1 MFLRL
6 FSVFEKRNVFKGLV
20 CLFYGMNQFFFDIET
35 SGLDSSV
42 DVVSCIGFFSPKV
55 GLHVFVG
62 ALAVKDADEF
72 LKKFARD
79 AWELVG
85 FNSEFFD
92 LPFLRVHGAREFD
105 RFKHVDLMPPASMH
119 LRPVEWA
126 ECVSKGGNAA
136 QSIRV
141 HKDSACMALN
151 IYVPKHSTGQFCA
164 LAARR
169 GSDDD
174 ITEICR
180 HNAID
185 LYATFELWREMK
197 KWGWI

>member
-1 MFLRL
+1 VL
-6 FSVFEKRNVFKGLV
+6 FWFV
-20 CLFYGMNQFFFDIET
+20 NQLFFDIET

-42 DVVSCIGFFSPKV
+42 DVVSCVGFFSPKV
-55 GLHVFVG
+55 GVHQFVG
-62 ALAVKDADEF
+62 SLAVKDADEF
-72 LKKFARD
+72 LKKFD
-79 AWELVG
+79 SCAWELVG

-92 LPFLRVHGAREFD
+92 LPFLRVHGAKEFD
-105 RFKHVDLMPPASMH
+105 KFGHVDLMPSLSMR
-119 LRPVEWA
+119 LRPVDWA
-126 ECVSKGGNAA
+126 ACVSGGGNAA
-136 QSIRV
+136 QLIRV

-164 LAARR
+164 LAAKR

-185 LYATFELWREMK
+185 LYATFELWREAK